1 LRLRG
6 ENILIPARYQGPD
19 GSANGG
25 YACGLVAARLDTA
38 VAEVT
43 LRLPPP
49 LETALRVERDAA
61 GVRVL
66 AGDVLVADAVPS
78 EVELEPPPVSSAE
91 AEAAAERTTV
101 FAEHEFPRCF
111 VCGPLRDEGDGLR
124 IFPGPVRDGVVA
136 APWRARDVS
145 PELVWAA
152 IDCIGAFAVGYP
164 DRGSVL
170 LGHVESPIGCNRA
183 IDEQVYRFVL
193 RQRGG
198 RDRTVARGNGERGNL
213 KERLSLDAE
222 LLSRRCEHLDL
233 RRFAQQSDR
242 ELGTGHDKMLAVVE
256 DHE

>member
-170 LGHVESPIGCNRA
+170 LGRMA
-183 IDEQVYRFVL
+183 ARIDRLPAEGERCVVVGWSL
-193 RQRGG
+193 GADG
-198 RDRTVARGNGERGNL
+198 RKLGAGTALLGADGNPCAVARQTWIQPR
-213 KERLSLDAE
+213 A
-222 LLSRRCEHLDL
+222 
-233 RRFAQQSDR
+233 
-242 ELGTGHDKMLAVVE
+242 T
-256 DHE
+256 